1 MWALLPTKAAMAA
14 PITRMSSS
22 LSPSAT
28 AGRAGGGDGAS
39 PGAFVSASVLTIA
52 AADFDLV
59 GDGAGDWPLPV
70 GPLGGGSGG
79 VGERPFD
86 GGCEQLYAKHL
97 HRRHAGV

>member
-28 AGRAGGGDGAS
+28 AGRAGDGDGAS

-52 AADFDLV
+52 AVRTGAVAAASLKISRNERAQDLLQLKRNKLQDHFD
-59 GDGAGDWPLPV
+59 PLYQKQPV
-70 GPLGGGSGG
+70 HML
-79 VGERPFD
+79 
-86 GGCEQLYAKHL
+86 
-97 HRRHAGV
+97 